1 MELNLTLVL
10 CLAGAYFF
18 GSIPSAVW
26 FGKALH
32 GVDVREHGSKNAGAT
47 NVLRVL
53 GAKTAIYV
61 MVVDILKGVAAVF
74 LANLV
79 KDSFP
84 DPHFFSL
91 FKIALGFMALIGH
104 LYPLLAGFRGGK
116 GVATITGVVIVIF
129 PKAILFGLAAFMAF
143 FIPTRYVSL
152 GSIMASIMFPIA
164 VILIGGTEAIP
175 EIVFSI
181 VVAAFIIFSH
191 RSNIKRLLNG
201 TENKIYFRKKGS
213 LSK

>member
-1 MELNLTLVL
+1 MEFNIYILL
-10 CLAGAYFF
+10 CLVGAYIL

-53 GAKTAIYV
+53 GAKTAIFV
-61 MVVDILKGVAAVF
+61 LIVDILKGVAAVF

-79 KDSFP
+79 RDSFS
-84 DPHFFSL
+84 DSNFFSL
-91 FKIALGFMALIGH
+91 LKIVLGFLALLGH
-104 LYPLLAGFRGGK
+104 LFPLMAGFRGGK
-116 GVATITGVVIVIF
+116 GVATIAGVVIVIF
-129 PKAILFGLAAFMAF
+129 PQAVLFCLAAFLAF

-164 VILIGGTEAIP
+164 VIWIGGTEAIP
-175 EIVFSI
+175 EMAFSI
-181 VVAAFIIFSH
+181 LVATFIIVSH

-201 TENKIYFRKKGS
+201 TENKVYFRKKGS
-213 LSK
+213 ISK

>member
-1 MELNLTLVL
+1 MEFNVYVVL
-10 CLAGAYFF
+10 CFIGAYVL

-32 GVDVREHGSKNAGAT
+32 RIDVREHGSKNAGAT

-61 MVVDILKGVAAVF
+61 MIVDIIKGVAAVF

-79 KDSFP
+79 KNSFS
-84 DPHFFSL
+84 DHQFFSL
-91 FKIALGFMALIGH
+91 FKIVLGFMALLGH
-104 LYPLLAGFRGGK
+104 LYPFLAGFRGGK

-129 PKAILFGLAAFMAF
+129 PQAILFCLTTFLAF

-152 GSIMASIMFPIA
+152 GSIMASIMFPIS
-164 VILIGGTEAIP
+164 VIWIGGTEAIP
-175 EIVFSI
+175 EIVFS
-181 VVAAFIIFSH
+181 VLVAIFIIFSH
-191 RSNIKRLLNG
+191 RTNIKRLLNG
-201 TENKIYFRKKGS
+201 TENKIYFRKKGT
-213 LSK
+213 LEK